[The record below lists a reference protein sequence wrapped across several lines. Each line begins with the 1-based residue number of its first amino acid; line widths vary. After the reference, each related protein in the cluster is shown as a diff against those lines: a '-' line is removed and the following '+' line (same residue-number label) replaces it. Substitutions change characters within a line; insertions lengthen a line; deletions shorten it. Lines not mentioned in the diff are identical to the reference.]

1 VLTVFG
7 VRPEAIKMAPV
18 VLALQRDQDN
28 FITRVAVT
36 AQHREMLDQVLAC
49 FGIVPD
55 YDLNIMQPQQSLT
68 EITVRA
74 LAGLEGVLQAEQ
86 PDLVLVHGDT
96 STTFAAALAAFYQQV
111 RIGHVEAGLRT
122 GDKYAPFPEEMNRRL
137 TGALCDLHFAPT
149 QTAKTNLRRE
159 GVPPGQIYVTGNT
172 AIDALFQVA
181 RPDYRFQEQTLAGL
195 PFDRCRVILV
205 DAHRREN
212 LGRPMVEI
220 CRAVAALPAM
230 APDVRVVFSV
240 HRNPQVNEVA
250 HRYLAGRERI
260 HLLAP
265 LEYPEW
271 ANLMA
276 RAHIILTDSGGIQ
289 EEAPALGTPVLLL
302 RETTERPEAISAGTV
317 QLVGT
322 DYRVITAAVQR
333 LLTDEVAYRRMAG
346 AVNPYGDGRAA
357 ERIVAALHYEMGLRP
372 TRPRPFR
379 AIVPQAAK

>member
-1 VLTVFG
+1 
-7 VRPEAIKMAPV
+7 
-18 VLALQRDQDN
+18 
-28 FITRVAVT
+28 
-36 AQHREMLDQVLAC
+36 
-49 FGIVPD
+49 
-55 YDLNIMQPQQSLT
+55 
-68 EITVRA
+68 
-74 LAGLEGVLQAEQ
+74 
-86 PDLVLVHGDT
+86 
-96 STTFAAALAAFYQQV
+96 
-111 RIGHVEAGLRT
+111 
-122 GDKYAPFPEEMNRRL
+122 
-137 TGALCDLHFAPT
+137 
-149 QTAKTNLRRE
+149 
-159 GVPPGQIYVTGNT
+159 
-172 AIDALFQVA
+172 
-181 RPDYRFQEQTLAGL
+181 
-195 PFDRCRVILV
+195 
-205 DAHRREN
+205 
-212 LGRPMVEI
+212 MVEI

>member
-1 VLTVFG
+1 MEVG
-7 VRPEAIKMAPV
+7 
-18 VLALQRDQDN
+18 
-28 FITRVAVT
+28 
-36 AQHREMLDQVLAC
+36 
-49 FGIVPD
+49 
-55 YDLNIMQPQQSLT
+55 
-68 EITVRA
+68 
-74 LAGLEGVLQAEQ
+74 LQAIICA
-86 PDLVLVHGDT
+86 V
-96 STTFAAALAAFYQQV
+96 S
-111 RIGHVEAGLRT
+111 
-122 GDKYAPFPEEMNRRL
+122 EEMNRRP
-137 TGALCDLHFAPT
+137 TGALCDLHFCPT
-149 QTAKTNLRRE
+149 QTAKTALRRE
-159 GVPPGQIYVTGNT
+159 ACRRGSLWTGNT

-181 RPDYRFQEQTLAGL
+181 RPDYRFQSRRW
-195 PFDRCRVILV
+195 PVCRLTAAAILV
-205 DAHRREN
+205 DAHRRRTC
-212 LGRPMVEI
+212 RPMVEI
-220 CRAVAALPAM
+220 CRAVPLCRPWHPMSGWCFQSTAT
-230 APDVRVVFSV
+230 
-240 HRNPQVNEVA
+240 QVNEVA